1 MTLTL
6 YYHPLAAY
14 CHKVLIALYEAGTA
28 FDKALVDLGD
38 PAARAAHIARWPT
51 GKMPQLHDSR
61 HDRLIAETSIII
73 EYLDRHYPAPR
84 LLLPADPEARL
95 EVRLWD
101 RLFDLY
107 VSEPMQKIVGDRLRP
122 DGQKDPAGLAE
133 ARRTLDMAYAMI
145 DGQVARGGWAVGSDF
160 TMADCAATPAL
171 FYASIIHPMAGA
183 HSHLRDY
190 FDRLMS
196 RPSVERVIA
205 EARPYFSF
213 FPFNQDIPDRFR

>member
-38 PAARAAHIARWPT
+38 LAARATHIARWPT
-51 GKMPQLHDSR
+51 GKMPLLHDSR
-61 HDRLIAETSIII
+61 RDRIIPETSIII

-84 LLLPADPEARL
+84 SLLPADPEARL
-95 EVRLWD
+95 DVRLWD
-101 RLFDLY
+101 RLFDQY
-107 VSEPMQKIVGDRLRP
+107 VSGPMQAIVADRLRP
-122 DGQKDPAGLAE
+122 DGQRDPAGVAE

-145 DGQVARGGWAVGSDF
+145 DGQVARGGWAVGGDF
-160 TMADCAATPAL
+160 SMADCAATPAL
-171 FYASIIHPMAGA
+171 FYATIVHPVADA
-183 HSHLRDY
+183 HRHLQGY
-190 FDRLMS
+190 VDRLMS

-205 EARPYFSF
+205 EARPYFPF
-213 FPFNQDIPDRFR
+213 FPFNQDIPARYR